1 MFNILIIPLI
11 ILISYIYFSDNV
23 INKISFLI
31 TSSGYL
37 ALIYLS
43 LVLLIPF
50 LGKKNLRYKARDF
63 GIATFY
69 LSLIHF
75 LIYILDNSLDLE
87 ILLDDLLLRN
97 YIISGYLAL
106 LLFVPMYMTS
116 FSYFQRLYPHWRKIH
131 KIVYL
136 IYFFILAHI
145 YFIIKADYLYLF
157 IFIMLFSITIIFKL
171 FKQKEMN
178 E

>member
-87 ILLDDLLLRN
+87 ILLDDLILRN

-106 LLFVPMYMTS
+106 LLFVPMYLTS
-116 FSYFQRLYPHWRKIH
+116 FSYFQRLYPYWRKIH

-157 IFIMLFSITIIFKL
+157 IFIMLFSITIIFKI

>member
-11 ILISYIYFSDNV
+11 ILFSYIYFSDNV

-106 LLFVPMYMTS
+106 LLFVPMYVTS
-116 FSYFQRLYPHWRKIH
+116 FSYFQKLYPHWRKIH

-157 IFIMLFSITIIFKL
+157 IFIMLFSITIIFKI

>member
-157 IFIMLFSITIIFKL
+157 IFIMLFSITIIFKI

>member
-1 MFNILIIPLI
+1 MLNILIIPLI
-11 ILISYIYFSDNV
+11 ILISYIYISDNV
-23 INKISFLI
+23 VNKISFLI

-50 LGKKNLRYKARDF
+50 LGKKSLRYKARDF

-87 ILLDDLLLRN
+87 ILLDDLILRN

-106 LLFVPMYMTS
+106 LLFVPMYLTS
-116 FSYFQRLYPHWRKIH
+116 FNYFQRLYPYWRKIH

-157 IFIMLFSITIIFKL
+157 IFIMLFSITIIFKI

>member
-1 MFNILIIPLI
+1 MLNILIIPLI
-11 ILISYIYFSDNV
+11 ILITYIYFNDNV

-50 LGKKNLRYKARDF
+50 LGKKDLKYKARDL

-75 LIYILDNSLDLE
+75 LIYILDNSLDFE
-87 ILLDDLLLRN
+87 ILLDDLILRN

-106 LLFVPMYMTS
+106 MLFVPMYVTS
-116 FSYFQRLYPHWRKIH
+116 FSYFQKRYLHWRKIH

-157 IFIMLFSITIIFKL
+157 IFIMLFSITIIFKI

>member
-50 LGKKNLRYKARDF
+50 VGKKNLRYKARDF

-87 ILLDDLLLRN
+87 ILFDDLLLRN

-157 IFIMLFSITIIFKL
+157 IFIMLFSITIIFKI
-171 FKQKEMN
+171 FRQKEMN

>member
-97 YIISGYLAL
+97 YIISDVNL
-106 LLFVPMYMTS
+106 S
-116 FSYFQRLYPHWRKIH
+116 
-131 KIVYL
+131 
-136 IYFFILAHI
+136 
-145 YFIIKADYLYLF
+145 
-157 IFIMLFSITIIFKL
+157 
-171 FKQKEMN
+171 E
-178 E
+178 

>member
-43 LVLLIPF
+43 LVLMIPF
-50 LGKKNLRYKARDF
+50 LGKKKLRYKARDF

-157 IFIMLFSITIIFKL
+157 IFIMLFSITIIFKI

>member
-50 LGKKNLRYKARDF
+50 LGKKNLRYKVRDF

-87 ILLDDLLLRN
+87 ILFDDLLLRN

-157 IFIMLFSITIIFKL
+157 IFIMLFSITIILKI

>member
-1 MFNILIIPLI
+1 MLNILIIPLI
-11 ILISYIYFSDNV
+11 ILVSYIYISDNV

-50 LGKKNLRYKARDF
+50 LGKKSLRYKARDF

-87 ILLDDLLLRN
+87 ILFDDLLLRN

-136 IYFFILAHI
+136 IYFFILTHI

-157 IFIMLFSITIIFKL
+157 IFIMLFSITIIFKI

>member
-50 LGKKNLRYKARDF
+50 LRKKNLRYKARDF

-106 LLFVPMYMTS
+106 LLFVPMYVTS
-116 FSYFQRLYPHWRKIH
+116 FSYFQKLYPHWRKIH

-157 IFIMLFSITIIFKL
+157 IFIMLFSITIIFKI

>member
-1 MFNILIIPLI
+1 VFNILIIPLI

-50 LGKKNLRYKARDF
+50 LRKKNLRYKARDF

-106 LLFVPMYMTS
+106 LLFVPMYVTS
-116 FSYFQRLYPHWRKIH
+116 FSYFQKLYPHWRKIH

-157 IFIMLFSITIIFKL
+157 IFIMLFSITIIFKI

>member
-1 MFNILIIPLI
+1 MLNILIIPLI

-87 ILLDDLLLRN
+87 ILLDDFLLRN
-97 YIISGYLAL
+97 YIITGYFAL

-157 IFIMLFSITIIFKL
+157 IFIMLFSITIIFKI

>member
-1 MFNILIIPLI
+1 MLNILIIPLI

-50 LGKKNLRYKARDF
+50 LGKKSLRYKARDF

-87 ILLDDLLLRN
+87 ILLDDLILRN

-106 LLFVPMYMTS
+106 LLFVPMYLTS
-116 FSYFQRLYPHWRKIH
+116 FSYFQRLYPYWRKIH

-157 IFIMLFSITIIFKL
+157 IFIMLFSITIIFKI